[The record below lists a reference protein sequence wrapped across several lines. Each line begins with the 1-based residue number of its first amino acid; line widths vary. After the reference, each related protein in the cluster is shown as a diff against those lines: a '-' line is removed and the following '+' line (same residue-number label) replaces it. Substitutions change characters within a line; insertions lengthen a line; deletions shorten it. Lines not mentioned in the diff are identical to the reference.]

1 MPSIR
6 AITPCLWFDT
16 QAEDAATFYTGIFSN
31 SRIVSVVRYG
41 KEGYEIHRKP
51 AGTVLTVEF
60 ELNGQPFTALN
71 GGPEFKFNEAISF
84 QIDCETQEQVDY
96 YWTKLSEGGDD
107 RAQQCGWLKD
117 KYGLSWQVVPTVLPE
132 MLKDP
137 DPAKAGRA
145 MKAMLQMKKLDIDEL
160 KRAYAG
166 QGV

>member
-1 MPSIR
+1 
-6 AITPCLWFDT
+6 LWFDT
-16 QAEDAATFYTGIFSN
+16 QAEDAAKFYTGIFSN
-31 SRIVSVVRYG
+31 SRIVSVMRYG

-96 YWTKLSEGGDD
+96 YWTRLSEGGDD

-137 DPAKAGRA
+137 DAAKAGRA

>member
-6 AITPCLWFDT
+6 AITPCLWCDT
-16 QAEDAATFYTGIFSN
+16 QAEDAATFYTGIFNN

-71 GGPEFKFNEAISF
+71 GGPMFKFNEAISF
-84 QIDCETQEQVDY
+84 QIMCETQEEVDY
-96 YWTKLSEGGDD
+96 YWKKLSEGGDD
-107 RAQQCGWLKD
+107 KAQQCGWLKD

-145 MKAMLQMKKLDIDEL
+145 MKAMLQMKKFDINEL

-166 QGV
+166 